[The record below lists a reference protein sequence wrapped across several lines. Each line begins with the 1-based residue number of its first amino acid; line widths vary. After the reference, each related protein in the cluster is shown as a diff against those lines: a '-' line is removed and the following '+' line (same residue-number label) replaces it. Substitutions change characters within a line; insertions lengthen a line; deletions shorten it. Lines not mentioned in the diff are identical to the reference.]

1 MEGSEGNMWDL
12 IVMELTRATR
22 EIVASI
28 ARFLPRLLEM
38 LIIVVVG
45 WIIAYLLRYIL
56 RSVLRLIRFD
66 KMSEHAGAAQLL
78 NKAALPVPSELLSR
92 FVFWLAWLGFILIGI
107 GVLDIVGMQ
116 QHIYDFFSF
125 LPRVFA
131 GVFLLFMGLLAASFF
146 SRAALLAAVNA
157 NLPSPRLISS
167 MVRVLIVVFTLSMCF
182 EEIGV
187 AERTVIVAFTLV
199 FGALM
204 LGLAIA
210 FGLGGRELARR
221 YLEKR
226 FVYDNDKKEE
236 QDELSHL

>member
-1 MEGSEGNMWDL
+1 MWEL
-12 IVMELTRATR
+12 IVSQLTQATR
-22 EIVASI
+22 EIVASM
-28 ARFLPRLLEM
+28 ARFLPHVLEM
-38 LIIVVVG
+38 LIIVVAG

-56 RSVLRLIRFD
+56 RTVLRLIRFD
-66 KMSEHAGAAQLL
+66 KISEHAGAAQLL
-78 NKAALPVPSELLSR
+78 NKAALPAPSELLSR
-92 FVFWLAWLGFILIGI
+92 IAFWLAWLGFILIGI

-116 QHIYDFFSF
+116 EHIYDFFSF
-125 LPRVFA
+125 LPRLFA
-131 GVFLLFMGLLAASFF
+131 GLFLLFVGLLAASFF

-157 NLPSPRLISS
+157 NLPSPRLVSS
-167 MVRVLIVVFTLSMCF
+167 LIRTLIVVFTLSMCF

-187 AERTVIVAFTLV
+187 AARTVLVAFTLV

-226 FVYDNDKKEE
+226 FVYDKHKKEE

>member
-1 MEGSEGNMWDL
+1 MWDL
-12 IVMELTRATR
+12 IVTELTRATR
-22 EIVASI
+22 EILAS
-28 ARFLPRLLEM
+28 AAHFLPHLLEM
-38 LIIVVVG
+38 LIIVVAG

-66 KMSEHAGAAQLL
+66 KISEHAGAAQLL
-78 NKAALPVPSELLSR
+78 NKAALPAPSELLSQ
-92 FVFWLAWLGFILIGI
+92 FAFWLAWLGFILIGI
-107 GVLDIVGMQ
+107 KVLDIVPMQ
-116 QHIYDFFSF
+116 EHISNFFGF
-125 LPRVFA
+125 LPRLFA
-131 GVFLLFMGLLAASFF
+131 GLFLLFVGLLGAGFF

-157 NLPSPRLISS
+157 NLPSPRLISAT
-167 MVRVLIVVFTLSMCF
+167 VRALIVVFTLSMCF

-187 AERTVIVAFTLV
+187 AARTVLVAFSLV

-221 YLEKR
+221 YLERR
-226 FVYDNDKKEE
+226 FLYDNDKKEE